1 MNITIKDDL
10 KNNRYDY
17 LIMMTIVSVI
27 FAGPLF
33 GAFIP
38 TRIIGFLFL
47 LYYIIKIK
55 VNYRIKKLTYCLYG
69 VIFYS
74 FLAVFWISDWYMY
87 TTSFLSLLCYIGAFF
102 LIYYSSFRAS
112 KPIDSI
118 LKGWLFFTIAN
129 LVVAIWEVFT
139 GQHTA
144 EGQFQATEYATSLDG
159 TVGLRTYAA
168 VTYGNYNSLSI
179 VLILCLFMLIL
190 YWVYTN
196 VIREKLLLLLLLL
209 FIVAIEFINTSRG
222 CLIALFL
229 SFIPFFMGMNS
240 NKRDKYILIF
250 VLSILCVYLWYEYSD
265 TILFL
270 IERKTD
276 ARTGAAQDPRWILW
290 AGGLKI
296 AEDWLYIGSG
306 PGSQIYEYEKADIW
320 ITYAHN
326 LWIQALVE
334 YGLVFTIA
342 LIYGVARLAIKCYL
356 DSNRL
361 LHLIG
366 VILILCWPILTI
378 VDEGYLK
385 SFHWTFF
392 ASILAIYHLNQTNQ
406 FQISR

>member
-1 MNITIKDDL
+1 MSIMVKYDF

-38 TRIIGFLFL
+38 IRVIGFLFL
-47 LYYIIKIK
+47 LYYIFKIRINPRIKI
-55 VNYRIKKLTYCLYG
+55 LTYCLYAA
-69 VIFYS
+69 IAYS

-87 TTSFLSLLCYIGAFF
+87 TTSFLSLLCYIGAFL
-102 LIYYSSFRAS
+102 LIYYSSFKAN

-129 LVVAIWEVFT
+129 LIVSVWEVFT

-144 EGQFQATEYATSLDG
+144 EGQFQATEHATSLDG

-190 YWVYTN
+190 YWAYTN
-196 VIREKLLLLLLLL
+196 VIREKLLLLFLLL
-209 FIVAIEFINTSRG
+209 FIVAIEIINTSRG
-222 CLIALFL
+222 CLVALFL
-229 SFIPFFMGMNS
+229 SLIPFFMAMNS

-250 VLSILCVYLWYEYSD
+250 ILSLLCVYLWYEYSD
-265 TILFL
+265 AILFL

-276 ARTGAAQDPRWILW
+276 ARNGTAQDPRWILW
-290 AGGLKI
+290 GGGLKI
-296 AEDWLYIGSG
+296 AEDWLFVGSG
-306 PGSQIYEYEKADIW
+306 PGSQIYEYGKANIW

-326 LWIQALVE
+326 LWIQALIE
-334 YGLVFTIA
+334 YGIVLTIV
-342 LIYGVARLAIKCYL
+342 LIYGVVRLALKCYFNH
-356 DSNRL
+356 NRL

-392 ASILAIYHLNQTNQ
+392 ASILAIYHLSQTNQ